1 LGFERLTNVP
11 IQTKMIKDANLTK
24 EERQWIK
31 VRAFRYFSPFFA
43 LADPFILQDHN
54 RRCLEK
60 LEPYIREDKRALK
73 WLRREAER
81 GIGMASPGPGG
92 VFIDWD

>member
-1 LGFERLTNVP
+1 MPTSRRRRGSGSRSVP
-11 IQTKMIKDANLTK
+11 GAT
-24 EERQWIK
+24 
-31 VRAFRYFSPFFA
+31 FSPFSA
-43 LADPFILQDHN
+43 LADTFILQDHN